1 MGRNKGHGSKGSQ
14 KATDYDLSDE
24 AFSIF
29 LTTNQL
35 AHRWKVKAHTLITK
49 RSAGTGSVTHYKLGG
64 AVRYLLA
71 DIERYERSH
80 RVFPATGGQD

>member
-1 MGRNKGHGSKGSQ
+1 MGRNKGHGSRGSQ
-14 KATDYDLSDE
+14 KATDIDLSDE

-35 AHRWKVKAHTLITK
+35 AQRWRVKAHTLITK
-49 RSAGTGSVTHYKLGG
+49 RSAGTGAVTHYKLGG

-80 RVFPATGGQD
+80 RVFPQGEGDD